1 MITHTC
7 NENTGNFSNDN
18 YRSLAL
24 QDTEIDKEK
33 KFNTKKIVKHFSKVT
48 LKKNMYYKI
57 KKNVCVN
64 CKQNY
69 EIIKINTFRKLLYLL
84 MNKSKL

>member
-33 KFNTKKIVKHFSKVT
+33 KFNKK
-48 LKKNMYYKI
+48 
-57 KKNVCVN
+57 
-64 CKQNY
+64 
-69 EIIKINTFRKLLYLL
+69 KLL
-84 MNKSKL
+84 NIFQK